1 MRAHTVAEPISCD
14 LFETTAPMSDDS
26 SHLSILFVEDH
37 ADTARV
43 IAKVLETMGHEV
55 QTASSIEDAVKI
67 VIERRFDL
75 IISDVGLPD
84 GSGVGLIHGIRPF
97 CDAPAI
103 ALTAYSGEED
113 IARCLRAGFDLHLAK
128 PASPTELREAIETA
142 RRARG

>member
-1 MRAHTVAEPISCD
+1 MP
-14 LFETTAPMSDDS
+14 DDS
-26 SHLSILFVEDH
+26 PLLSILFVEDH

-43 IAKVLETMGHEV
+43 IAKLLETMGHEV
-55 QTASSIEDAVKI
+55 QTASSVEDAVRL

-75 IISDVGLPD
+75 ILSDVGLPD

-103 ALTAYSGEED
+103 ALTAYSSAED

-128 PASPTELREAIETA
+128 PASPVELREAIETA
-142 RRARG
+142 RRARR

>member
-1 MRAHTVAEPISCD
+1 
-14 LFETTAPMSDDS
+14 MSDDS

-37 ADTARV
+37 ADTARM
-43 IAKVLETMGHEV
+43 ITKLLETMGHEV
-55 QTASSIEDAVKI
+55 QTASSVEDAVKI
-67 VIERRFDL
+67 VIERQFDL

-103 ALTAYSGEED
+103 ALTAYSSEED

-128 PASPTELREAIETA
+128 PASPTELRDAIEA
-142 RRARG
+142 VRRTRSSD

>member
-1 MRAHTVAEPISCD
+1 MP
-14 LFETTAPMSDDS
+14 DDS
-26 SHLSILFVEDH
+26 SLLSILFVEDH

-43 IAKVLETMGHEV
+43 ITQLLETMGHEV
-55 QTASSIEDAVKI
+55 QTASSVEDAVKI

-103 ALTAYSGEED
+103 ALTAYSSGED

-128 PASPTELREAIETA
+128 PASPAELRAAIETA
-142 RRARG
+142 RHARD